1 VPRGRAQAA
10 NGWWIDGAGS
20 IDGGGSSVLTTS
32 YWPAEAG
39 RPLDDV
45 TVGDLLRRVAGE
57 VPDRVALV
65 DGQLA
70 AADRRRWTYA
80 ELLAIADDVAAAL
93 LARFEPGE
101 RVAVWE
107 ANRPEWVM
115 LQLGAALAG
124 VILVTVNPQYRAAE
138 LDYVL
143 RQSGVAGLVHGTSHR
158 GVSMTD
164 VVDQLRPGLPALR
177 EVICFADWAEFVA
190 GDGAGRARPRPRLTS
205 ADPALIIYTSGTT
218 GFAKGAL
225 LHHLG
230 LVNAAGL
237 SAERAGFQDGDA
249 WINPIPLF
257 HTGGGVLAG
266 IGCLARRGTHVV
278 VPQFDPALVLEL
290 IEAERGAMVLTVP
303 TMLLAMLERYASA
316 PRDLSS
322 LRTVMSGGAKVADTL
337 VRRTTQTFGCE
348 FSILF
353 GQAELHGVLTQT
365 RTADSPKDQAE
376 TLGQPMPH
384 VEVKIADLVTGE
396 PVGTDEDGE
405 ICARGYQNMAGY
417 YDMPDATAATIDGD
431 GWLHTGD
438 VGQMDARGYL
448 RIAGRL
454 RDIIIRG
461 GENIHALEIEQLLAE
476 HPQLLEVA
484 VIGVPDPHWGEQVA
498 AVIRPAQ
505 PDAPPD
511 PDELTAFCQARLARF
526 KTPRAWFF
534 VDSFPMTPSGKIR
547 KFDVEAWCSRRISPL
562 MTSRVPL
569 WNLTS

>member
-1 VPRGRAQAA
+1 M
-10 NGWWIDGAGS
+10 
-20 IDGGGSSVLTTS
+20 LTTS
-32 YWPAEAG
+32 YWPAEASV
-39 RPLDDV
+39 PLDEI
-45 TVGDLLRRVAGE
+45 TVGGLLRRVAAQ
-57 VPDRVALV
+57 VPDRTALV
-65 DGQLA
+65 DGQADPA
-70 AADRRRWTYA
+70 ARRRWTYA
-80 ELLAIADDVAAAL
+80 ELLAAAEDVAGAL

-124 VILVTVNPQYRAAE
+124 VILVTVNPQYRSAE
-138 LDYVL
+138 LKYAL
-143 RQSGVAGLVHGTSHR
+143 EQSAVAGLVHGVSHR
-158 GVSMTD
+158 GVSMAD
-164 VVDQLRPGLPALR
+164 VVSGLRPGLPGAARGDLLR
-177 EVICFADWAEFVA
+177 GLGRVRRQRR
-190 GDGAGRARPRPRLTS
+190 RARAAPAAQAVRPGPDHLHLGH
-205 ADPALIIYTSGTT
+205 D

-237 SAERAGFQDGDA
+237 SAQRAGFRDGDT

-266 IGCLARRGTHVV
+266 IGCLARRAAHVV

-290 IEAERGAMVLTVP
+290 IEAERGSMVLTVP
-303 TMLLAMLERYASA
+303 TILLAMLENHDRQ

-322 LRTVMSGGAKVADTL
+322 LRTVMSGGAKVPDTL

-365 RTADSPKDQAE
+365 RTADSPRDQAE

-384 VEVKIADLVTGE
+384 VEVKIASLATGE
-396 PVGTDEDGE
+396 PVGVGEEGE

-417 YDMPDATAATIDGD
+417 WDMPDATAATIDGE

-438 VGQMDARGYL
+438 AGTMDDRGYL

-454 RDIIIRG
+454 KDIIIRG

-476 HPQLLEVA
+476 YPGVAEVA

-498 AVIRPAQ
+498 AVIRAA
-505 PDAPPD
+505 DAAAPPD
-511 PDELTAFCQARLARF
+511 PGELAAFCREHLARF
-526 KTPRAWFF
+526 KTPRLWYF

-547 KFDVEAWCSRRISPL
+547 KFEVRQRFAAPQ
-562 MTSRVPL
+562 
-569 WNLTS
+569 

>member
-1 VPRGRAQAA
+1 LA
-10 NGWWIDGAGS
+10 
-20 IDGGGSSVLTTS
+20 VLTES
-32 YWPAEAG
+32 YWPAEASI
-39 RPLDDV
+39 PLDDT
-45 TVGDLLRRVAGE
+45 TVGDLLRRVAGQ
-57 VPDRVALV
+57 VPDRIALV
-65 DGQLA
+65 DGQAEA
-70 AADRRRWTYA
+70 AGRRRWTYA
-80 ELLAIADDVAAAL
+80 GLLAIAEDVAGAL

-115 LQLGAALAG
+115 LQLGAALAR
-124 VILVTVNPQYRAAE
+124 VILVTVNPQYRSAE
-138 LDYVL
+138 LKYAL
-143 RQSGVAGLVHGTSHR
+143 EQSGVAGLVHGTSHR
-158 GVSMTD
+158 GVSMAD
-164 VVDQLRPGLPALR
+164 VVSELLPGLPALR
-177 EVICFADWAEFVA
+177 EVICFADWDEFA
-190 GDGAGRARPRPRLTS
+190 ASGAGHGPLPQLKPS
-205 ADPALIIYTSGTT
+205 DPALIIYTSGTT

-237 SAERAGFQDGDA
+237 SAQRAGFQDGDT

-266 IGCLARRGTHVV
+266 IGCLAQRAAQVV

-290 IEAERGAMVLTVP
+290 IEAERGSMVLTVP
-303 TMLLAMLERYASA
+303 TILLAMLENYDRQ

-322 LRTVMSGGAKVADTL
+322 LRTVMSGGSKVPDTL

-365 RTADSPKDQAE
+365 QTSDSPEDQAE

-384 VEVKIADLVTGE
+384 VEVKIAGLATGE
-396 PVGTDEDGE
+396 PVRVGEEGE
-405 ICARGYQNMAGY
+405 ICARGYQNMVGY
-417 YDMPDATAATIDGD
+417 WDMPDATAATIDGE

-438 VGQMDARGYL
+438 AGTMDDRGYL

-454 RDIIIRG
+454 KDIIIRG
-461 GENIHALEIEQLLAE
+461 GENIHALEIEQLLGDYPGVA
-476 HPQLLEVA
+476 EVA

-498 AVIRPAQ
+498 AVIRPAD
-505 PDAPPD
+505 PGTPPD
-511 PDELTAFCQARLARF
+511 PEELAAFCREHLARF
-526 KTPRAWFF
+526 KTPRLWFF

-547 KFDVEAWCSRRISPL
+547 KFEVRQRFAAPQ
-562 MTSRVPL
+562 
-569 WNLTS
+569 

>member
-1 VPRGRAQAA
+1 MSAEGPGQAA
-10 NGWWIDGAGS
+10 GRRT
-20 IDGGGSSVLTTS
+20 GGGWPVLTTS
-32 YWPAEAG
+32 YWPAEASV
-39 RPLDDV
+39 PLDEI
-45 TVGDLLRRVAGE
+45 TVGGLLRRVAGQ
-57 VPDRVALV
+57 VPGRTALV
-65 DGQLA
+65 DGQA
-70 AADRRRWTYA
+70 AADARRRWSYA
-80 ELLAIADDVAAAL
+80 ELLAIAEDVAGAL

-124 VILVTVNPQYRAAE
+124 VILVTVNPQYRSAE
-138 LDYVL
+138 LKYAL
-143 RQSGVAGLVHGTSHR
+143 EQSGVAGLVHGTSHR
-158 GVSMTD
+158 GVSMVD
-164 VVDQLRPGLPALR
+164 VVSTLRPELPALR
-177 EVICFADWAEFVA
+177 EAVCFADWDEFTA
-190 GDGAGRARPRPRLTS
+190 SGTGAAPLPRLTP

-225 LHHLG
+225 LHHRG

-237 SAERAGFQDGDA
+237 SAQRAGFQDGDA

-266 IGCLARRGTHVV
+266 IGCLARRGAHVV
-278 VPQFDPALVLEL
+278 VPQFDPALVLQL
-290 IEAERGAMVLTVP
+290 IEAERGSMVLTVP
-303 TMLLAMLERYASA
+303 TILLAMLEDYDRQ

-322 LRTVMSGGAKVADTL
+322 LRTVMSGGAKVPDSL

-365 RTADSPKDQAE
+365 QTSDSPQDQAG

-384 VEVKIADLVTGE
+384 VQVKIADLVTGE
-396 PVGTDEDGE
+396 PVGVAEEGE

-417 YDMPDATAATIDGD
+417 WDMPDATAATIDGG

-438 VGQMDARGYL
+438 AGTMDDRGYL

-454 RDIIIRG
+454 KDIIIRG
-461 GENIHALEIEQLLAE
+461 GENIHPLEIEQLLAD
-476 HPQLLEVA
+476 HPGVAEVA
-484 VIGVPDPHWGEQVA
+484 VIGVPDPRWGEQVA
-498 AVIRPAQ
+498 AVIRPA
-505 PDAPPD
+505 DAAAPPG
-511 PDELTAFCQARLARF
+511 PDELAAFCREHLARF
-526 KTPRAWFF
+526 KTPRLWFF

-547 KFDVEAWCSRRISPL
+547 KFEVRQRFSAAG
-562 MTSRVPL
+562 T
-569 WNLTS
+569 